1 MILERVDSRG
11 TPRRGAPHFG
21 RRALAVAFC
30 SAALLVAGSCAQ
42 NSAVLDD
49 GPPSSSTAVA
59 TSADPRTTPRQDRVA
74 ATADKRIDTAFEN
87 PPSAAK
93 QPRLAKGK
101 KGKQPFQPKLANLLK
116 PDAIGEPGSF
126 TGKEPEPT
134 EEAPQIAGRPL
145 ARFYAKLAALERGE
159 RSEPVTILH
168 IGDSHVA
175 SDSLTRGIRS
185 RLQARFGDAG
195 RGAVIPSGV
204 FAYAAADQLSL
215 VKSGPW
221 QAASSLKDKSGPYG
235 VSGVRLSSSSSGA
248 SITLTSKHG
257 TFDWAEVT
265 VAGGRGA
272 GSFEVSV
279 DGKSTRYS
287 GDPGAAAKT
296 VRVPVKGTTLR
307 VRPLGDGRV
316 TVLNWATGKERP
328 GIRYVNFGIVGAT
341 VDVTRRWDPEIVA
354 NDLRTLKPDLIV
366 YGYGTNEG
374 FNDNV
379 DLNAYGDYAE
389 RFVASLRAAAPQA
402 DVMYIGSADGARRGK
417 GSGCNGGWSTP
428 RKLDTLRAE
437 IEQVAD
443 RSDAGYW
450 SWSDAMGGRCAIG
463 NWVAKGLAAKD
474 HVHLTSSGYDR
485 SAAAFVDSLLQ
496 PLDKPIPVAMS
507 Q

>member
-1 MILERVDSRG
+1 V
-11 TPRRGAPHFG
+11 
-21 RRALAVAFC
+21 LAVALC
-30 SAALLVAGSCAQ
+30 SAALLLAGSCAQ

-49 GPPSSSTAVA
+49 GSPTSPVA
-59 TSADPRTTPRQDRVA
+59 ADAGPRTTQRQDRIASSPV
-74 ATADKRIDTAFEN
+74 DKRVDAAFAN
-87 PPSAAK
+87 PPAAPK

-101 KGKQPFQPKLANLLK
+101 QAFQPRLANLLK
-116 PDAIGEPGSF
+116 PNALGEPGSF
-126 TGKEPEPT
+126 AGKEPEPT
-134 EEAPQIAGRPL
+134 EEAPAPQVAGGPL

-175 SDSLTRGIRS
+175 SDSFTRGIRT

-195 RGAVIPSGV
+195 RGAVIPSGA

-215 VKSGPW
+215 DKSGPW
-221 QAASSLKDKSGPYG
+221 QAASSLKEKSGPYG

-279 DGKSTRYS
+279 DGKGTRFA

-296 VRVPVKGTTLR
+296 VRVPLKGTTLKL
-307 VRPLGDGRV
+307 RPLGDGRV

-328 GIRYVNFGIVGAT
+328 GIRYVNFGIIGAT
-341 VDVTRRWDPEIVA
+341 VDITRRWDPEIVA
-354 NDLRTLKPDLIV
+354 NDLKTLKPDLIV

-374 FNDNV
+374 FNDNL
-379 DLNAYGDYAE
+379 DLDAYGAYAQ
-389 RFVASLRAAAPQA
+389 RFVASLRESAPEA
-402 DVMYIGSADGARRGK
+402 DVMFIGSADGARRGK

-428 RKLDTLRAE
+428 RRLDTLRAE
-437 IEQVAD
+437 VREVAA

-485 SAAAFVDSLLQ
+485 SADAFVASLLA

>member
-1 MILERVDSRG
+1 MNLERVDKRG
-11 TPRRGAPHFG
+11 GPRRGAPDFG

-30 SAALLVAGSCAQ
+30 SAALLLAGSCAQ

-49 GPPSSSTAVA
+49 GPPSTSVA
-59 TSADPRTTPRQDRVA
+59 TAADPRTTPRQDRVA
-74 ATADKRIDTAFEN
+74 SSPVGKRIDTAFEN
-87 PPSAAK
+87 PPAAPK
-93 QPRLAKGK
+93 QPRLA

-116 PDAIGEPGSF
+116 PDALGKPGSF
-126 TGKEPEPT
+126 AGSDPEPD
-134 EEAPQIAGRPL
+134 EALAPQVAGGPL
-145 ARFYAKLAALERGE
+145 ASFYAKLAALERGE

-175 SDSLTRGIRS
+175 SDSFTRGIRS

-215 VKSGPW
+215 AKSGPW

-279 DGKSTRYS
+279 DGESRRFA
-287 GDPGAAAKT
+287 GDPGAAATT
-296 VRVPVKGTTLR
+296 VRVPARGTTLK

-328 GIRYVNFGIVGAT
+328 GIRYVNFGIIGAT

-354 NDLRTLKPDLIV
+354 NDLRALKPDLIV

-374 FNDNV
+374 FNDNL
-379 DLNAYGDYAE
+379 DLNAYGTYAR
-389 RFVASLRAAAPQA
+389 RFVASLRTAAPQA
-402 DVMYIGSADGARRGK
+402 DVMYIGSADGARRGR

-437 IEQVAD
+437 IEQVAA

-450 SWSDAMGGRCAIG
+450 SWSDAMGGRCAVSK
-463 NWVAKGLAAKD
+463 WVAKGLAAKD

-485 SAAAFVDSLLQ
+485 SAAAFVDSLLA